1 MLKKLLHKDK
11 KTRRGFKK
19 SEIYSLLNK
28 SFKKTSKI
36 YNVHQPEIFL
46 FKNIQKSK
54 TKIRNRCIYSSRG
67 RGIISRFKMSRM
79 FFRKM
84 AGQGYLPGIYK
95 K

>member
-11 KTRRGFKK
+11 KTRKNFKK

-28 SFKKTSKI
+28 SLKKTSNI
-36 YNVHQPEIFL
+36 YNIYQPEIFL

-67 RGIISRFKMSRM
+67 RGIISQFKMSRM
-79 FFRKM
+79 FFSENGRSRVFTW
-84 AGQGYLPGIYK
+84 YL
-95 K
+95 

>member
-1 MLKKLLHKDK
+1 MLKKLSYKDK
-11 KTRRGFKK
+11 KTRKNFKK
-19 SEIYSLLNK
+19 DEVYSLLNK
-28 SFKKTSKI
+28 SLKKTSNI
-36 YNVHQPEIFL
+36 YNIYQPETFL
-46 FKNIQKSK
+46 FKNIKKSK

-67 RGIISRFKMSRM
+67 RGIISQFKMSRM